1 MAHRLPQSPL
11 QLPGPTTPADIQHNS
26 PPSSL
31 ISKKIILKKIV
42 LCAVYPNAT
51 SSHFCQSCSSPPS
64 SFDFFLGFALGL
76 ASLNQNNSHNA
87 WGERFL
93 WVNDICMKRRQ
104 SCRFLSFED
113 ACQPVRGGVSD
124 VTRGDCGD
132 AGNSF
137 FPESLQPKLWALWGP
152 GSSIHFLKRL
162 KAMLVVAAGIF
173 TCVPSRALQQC
184 FVAHLLCLSWF
195 NSVPFFPDS
204 FVPPQGSG
212 SSRQT
217 PERRGEGVLAW
228 HRGSPVGDWG
238 EISCLRM

>member
-1 MAHRLPQSPL
+1 MCSLPKCHFFSF
-11 QLPGPTTPADIQHNS
+11 LPELLFF
-26 PPSSL
+26 PP
-31 ISKKIILKKIV
+31 
-42 LCAVYPNAT
+42 P
-51 SSHFCQSCSSPPS
+51 

-104 SCRFLSFED
+104 GCRFLSFED

-152 GSSIHFLKRL
+152 RSSIHFLKRL
-162 KAMLVVAAGIF
+162 KAMLVGAAGIF
-173 TCVPSRALQQC
+173 NCVPSRALQQC

-195 NSVPFFPDS
+195 NSVPFFPDLCAS
-204 FVPPQGSG
+204 SG
-212 SSRQT
+212 
-217 PERRGEGVLAW
+217 VW
-228 HRGSPVGDWG
+228 
-238 EISCLRM
+238 

>member
-1 MAHRLPQSPL
+1 M
-11 QLPGPTTPADIQHNS
+11 
-26 PPSSL
+26 
-31 ISKKIILKKIV
+31 
-42 LCAVYPNAT
+42 
-51 SSHFCQSCSSPPS
+51 
-64 SFDFFLGFALGL
+64 

-152 GSSIHFLKRL
+152 GSSIHFPKRL

-184 FVAHLLCLSWF
+184 FVAHLLCLFWF
-195 NSVPFFPDS
+195 SSVPFFPDS